1 MGMHV
6 TVQNSLMRDVAEATS
21 GAGIITDASLVA
33 TVVANLRPCTPI
45 AANK

>member
-6 TVQNSLMRDVAEATS
+6 TVPNYLMRDVAEAAL

-33 TVVANLRPCTPI
+33 TVVANLRPSAPL